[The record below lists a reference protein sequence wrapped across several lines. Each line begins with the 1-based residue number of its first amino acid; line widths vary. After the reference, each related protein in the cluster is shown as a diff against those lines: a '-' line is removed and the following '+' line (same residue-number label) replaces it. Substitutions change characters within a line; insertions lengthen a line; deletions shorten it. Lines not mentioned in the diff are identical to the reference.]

1 MIDYRREDLEKSI
14 KVDGPRKKK
23 IICMEEMSELIKEV
37 SKDLRGN
44 LRRAYLI
51 EEVSDVYICLM
62 MLRIM
67 LGINDDEIQK
77 FIDYKVERQKE
88 RDALKIS
95 KSHEIQKE
103 SDEKLDKYI
112 EYLSRTIKMHDDL
125 CNEIASD
132 SVKKG
137 LMQQADDNIRLREWL
152 LDYKRFKDQ
161 EPRMIDG
168 DDLMISLTDW
178 WYSSFRG
185 AEAGES
191 KAIHKIVDKVEES
204 LDQFRMYCFF
214 TRESAEE

>member
-14 KVDGPRKKK
+14 KVDGHKKKK
-23 IICMEEMSELIKEV
+23 IICMEEMSELIKEI

-44 LRRAYLI
+44 LRRSCLI
-51 EEVSDVYICLM
+51 EEISDVYICLM

-67 LGINDDEIQK
+67 LGINDDEIQW

-88 RDALKIS
+88 RDASKIS

-112 EYLSRTIKMHDDL
+112 EYLSGTIKMHDDL
-125 CNEIASD
+125 CSEIASD

-137 LMQQADDNIRLREWL
+137 LMQQANDNIQLREWL
-152 LDYKRFKDQ
+152 LDYKKLKEQ
-161 EPRMIDG
+161 EPRMVDG
-168 DDLMISLTDW
+168 DDLMISLSDW

-185 AEAGES
+185 EETDES
-191 KAIHKIVDKVEES
+191 KAIHKVVDKVEET
-204 LDQFRMYCFF
+204 LNQFR
-214 TRESAEE
+214 REQIEL

>member
-23 IICMEEMSELIKEV
+23 IICMEEMSELIKEI
-37 SKDLRGN
+37 SEDLRGN
-44 LRRAYLI
+44 LRRACLI

-103 SDEKLDKYI
+103 SGEKLDKYI
-112 EYLSRTIKMHDDL
+112 EYLDSTIKMHDDL
-125 CNEIASD
+125 CDEIASD

-137 LMQQADDNIRLREWL
+137 LMQQANDNIRLREWL
-152 LDYKRFKDQ
+152 LDYKKLKEQ
-161 EPRMIDG
+161 EPRMVDG
-168 DDLMISLTDW
+168 DDLMISLSDW

-185 AEAGES
+185 EETDES
-191 KAIHKIVDKVEES
+191 KAIHKVVDKVEET
-204 LDQFRMYCFF
+204 LNQFR
-214 TRESAEE
+214 RSESEEV

>member
-1 MIDYRREDLEKSI
+1 MIDCRAEDLKKTI
-14 KVDGPRKKK
+14 KVDGHKKKK
-23 IICMEEMSELIKEV
+23 IICMEEMSELIKEI

-44 LRRAYLI
+44 LRRSCLI
-51 EEVSDVYICLM
+51 EEISDVYICLM

-112 EYLSRTIKMHDDL
+112 EYLSGTIKMHDDL
-125 CNEIASD
+125 CSEIASD

-137 LMQQADDNIRLREWL
+137 LMQQANDNIQLREWL
-152 LDYKRFKDQ
+152 LDYKKLKEQ
-161 EPRMIDG
+161 EVRNG
-168 DDLMISLTDW
+168 K
-178 WYSSFRG
+178 R
-185 AEAGES
+185 
-191 KAIHKIVDKVEES
+191 
-204 LDQFRMYCFF
+204 
-214 TRESAEE
+214 